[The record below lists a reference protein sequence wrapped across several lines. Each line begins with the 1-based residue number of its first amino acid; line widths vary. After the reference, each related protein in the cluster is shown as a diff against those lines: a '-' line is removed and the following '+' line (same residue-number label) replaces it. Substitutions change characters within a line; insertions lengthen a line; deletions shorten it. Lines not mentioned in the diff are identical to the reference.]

1 MPQSQTVKIIGTAQG
16 RRMEK
21 GEPGQ
26 ALASPDTAKEKQG
39 EPRAATLLVGPLP
52 TALPHVLHHT
62 ETVDKGTRKQIT
74 NKYFINTVY
83 KHFMAM
89 ESYIVVSCDWLLSL
103 SQI

>member
-1 MPQSQTVKIIGTAQG
+1 MKVIGTAQG
-16 RRMEK
+16 KRMEK

-26 ALASPDTAKEKQG
+26 ALASPDTAKEKLG

-52 TALPHVLHHT
+52 TALPHALHHT
-62 ETVDKGTRKQIT
+62 DSGQRDMKGQIT
-74 NKYFINTVY
+74 KKYFINIVY

>member
-1 MPQSQTVKIIGTAQG
+1 MP
-16 RRMEK
+16 

-26 ALASPDTAKEKQG
+26 APASPDRAKEKLG
-39 EPRAATLLVGPLP
+39 EPRAATLLAGPLP
-52 TALPHVLHHT
+52 TALPHALHHT
-62 ETVDKGTRKQIT
+62 ETVDKGIRRQIT
-74 NKYFINTVY
+74 KKYFINTVY